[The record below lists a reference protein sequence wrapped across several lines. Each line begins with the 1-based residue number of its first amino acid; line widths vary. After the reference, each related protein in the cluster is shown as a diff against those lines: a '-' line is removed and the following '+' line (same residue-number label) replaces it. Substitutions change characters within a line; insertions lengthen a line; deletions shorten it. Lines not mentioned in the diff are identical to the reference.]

1 MMPTTT
7 RTSVVRKPGENEFAV
22 GYAVLEGDAPR
33 VDLAPGEYAA
43 HVVPHL
49 SRRIEHVAEA
59 ARGVSFPKGRPDGR
73 RLASEQVGP
82 QRLRV
87 SLAQKRH
94 RHSLVRRAARRVDLH
109 RAHAEHALE
118 KRGCLVDRLNAP
130 VGHMHALLVEDA
142 RIEAEFL
149 VAELVPNV
157 LVGHESV
164 DEARSERDD
173 DRAQEKQDDDNSRKP
188 AVHEL
193 PEAVGVE
200 QLGDDLGKH
209 ADEKRREHRSGALK
223 PAKPDVAG
231 MDSMP
236 LAVPA
241 PLAILAVLDPVHHM
255 SSRAIRASSAARS
268 RT

>member
-1 MMPTTT
+1 
-7 RTSVVRKPGENEFAV
+7 
-22 GYAVLEGDAPR
+22 
-33 VDLAPGEYAA
+33 
-43 HVVPHL
+43 
-49 SRRIEHVAEA
+49 
-59 ARGVSFPKGRPDGR
+59 
-73 RLASEQVGP
+73 
-82 QRLRV
+82 
-87 SLAQKRH
+87 
-94 RHSLVRRAARRVDLH
+94 
-109 RAHAEHALE
+109 
-118 KRGCLVDRLNAP
+118 
-130 VGHMHALLVEDA
+130 MHALLVEDA

-173 DRAQEKQDDDNSRKP
+173 DRAQEKQGDDNSRKP

-231 MDSMP
+231 MDR
-236 LAVPA
+236 V